1 MLTVL
6 ITTSGI
12 GSRLGEFTQYTNK
25 SLVRLGDK
33 YSICYIIEQY
43 PENTEFVITLGYYGD
58 HVREFIELSYPK
70 RTFYFV
76 DVNNYNK
83 VGSSLVY
90 SMLQA
95 KEYLQKPFVFHCCDT
110 IIQEQ
115 IKITNCNTLY
125 VNKHDDYLS
134 YSSVDVDYSSEYIIK
149 MNKKGTKDNSFVYIG
164 LSYIHDFIPFW
175 LSLEKVYS
183 MQPNDSSLSDI
194 NVVSDMISNGYLYKY
209 SVVTNF
215 YDTGNIKSYT
225 KAREHFLMKFHT
237 LEKKNESLCFMEDKV
252 IKFIHDAEVNKKRY
266 LRGNDL
272 YPISP
277 KIVGYKR
284 NFILMNFVRGTI
296 LSEYYCHGE
305 IYKLLNWSRDNLWT
319 NKTQNEEF
327 KTNCINFYKKKTMT
341 RINAL
346 PFLNKEIS
354 YVNGLETCSIHK
366 LLDKL
371 DFEYLS
377 TDTFYKFHGD
387 FILDNIMKTEENLFS
402 LLDWRHEF
410 DNQLLLGDMY
420 YDLAKLRHNIYFN
433 HKNITNGLFSVEDTK
448 NGMFV
453 DMKCN
458 YFLIKQIEE
467 FDRYVS
473 ENSLD
478 LQKIKILTS
487 LIWLNMSSLYEYPL
501 NTFLFYFGKYNLYLN
516 ISHNCLSNE

>member
-1 MLTVL
+1 
-6 ITTSGI
+6 
-12 GSRLGEFTQYTNK
+12 
-25 SLVRLGDK
+25 
-33 YSICYIIEQY
+33 
-43 PENTEFVITLGYYGD
+43 
-58 HVREFIELSYPK
+58 
-70 RTFYFV
+70 
-76 DVNNYNK
+76 
-83 VGSSLVY
+83 
-90 SMLQA
+90 
-95 KEYLQKPFVFHCCDT
+95 
-110 IIQEQ
+110 
-115 IKITNCNTLY
+115 
-125 VNKHDDYLS
+125 
-134 YSSVDVDYSSEYIIK
+134 
-149 MNKKGTKDNSFVYIG
+149 
-164 LSYIHDFIPFW
+164 
-175 LSLEKVYS
+175 
-183 MQPNDSSLSDI
+183 
-194 NVVSDMISNGYLYKY
+194 
-209 SVVTNF
+209 
-215 YDTGNIKSYT
+215 
-225 KAREHFLMKFHT
+225 
-237 LEKKNESLCFMEDKV
+237 MEDKV

-327 KTNCINFYKKKTMT
+327 KTNCINFYQKKTMT

-354 YVNGLETCSIHK
+354 YVNGLETGSIHK

-387 FILDNIMKTEENLFS
+387 FILDNIMKTEENSFS